1 MQIAPRAHQQLERL
15 PAELS
20 ERIEQ
25 GLGDLAEVADCQMVR
40 MTLCRGLE
48 TAGGSLI
55 ELNVAEGCVASLRIN
70 DSGRTIT
77 LVEVATRC

>member
-1 MQIAPRAHQQLERL
+1 
-15 PAELS
+15 
-20 ERIEQ
+20 
-25 GLGDLAEVADCQMVR
+25 MVR